1 MGRVAA
7 FAFSDVNAPAA
18 RDGPEGPA
26 TADLHVYAAPRW
38 GRPARTRKASR
49 MAPDDERQRETGTPH
64 RGRRTGDA
72 PLRVL
77 LVDDHTLFRTGLRNL
92 LEDRGFEVIE
102 ARSGELA
109 VGVVAGSVPDVVLM
123 DLHMP
128 GMSGVEATRRVARAA
143 PTSRVLMLTVSGDQE
158 DIVDAIL
165 AGACGYLIKDAS
177 VADIESSIRAAADGA
192 SWVSPRVA
200 SVLLERVREAGER
213 PAHDPALVQLSDRER
228 EILRLIAEGCDNAEI
243 GRRLYISPK
252 TVKNHVSSLLAKLQ
266 MENRIQAA
274 VYAVRRGLA

>member
-1 MGRVAA
+1 
-7 FAFSDVNAPAA
+7 
-18 RDGPEGPA
+18 
-26 TADLHVYAAPRW
+26 
-38 GRPARTRKASR
+38 
-49 MAPDDERQRETGTPH
+49 MAPNDERQRETGTPRH
-64 RGRRTGDA
+64 GRRASDA

-92 LEDRGFEVIE
+92 LEERGFEVLE

-109 VGVVAGSVPDVVLM
+109 VDLVASAVPDVVLM
-123 DLHMP
+123 DRHMP
-128 GMSGVEATRRVARAA
+128 GMSGVEATRRVVQVA
-143 PTSRVLMLTVSGDQE
+143 PTSRVLILTVSADQE

-165 AGACGYLIKDAS
+165 AGACGYLIKDAP
-177 VADIESSIRAAADGA
+177 VAEIESSIHAAADGT

-200 SVLLERVREAGER
+200 EVLLERVRAAGER
-213 PAHDPALVQLSDRER
+213 PARAAVVAELTDRER

-274 VYAVRRGLA
+274 VYAVRQGLA

>member
-1 MGRVAA
+1 MGPNDK
-7 FAFSDVNAPAA
+7 S
-18 RDGPEGPA
+18 E
-26 TADLHVYAAPRW
+26 T
-38 GRPARTRKASR
+38 SR
-49 MAPDDERQRETGTPH
+49 H
-64 RGRRTGDA
+64 GRRASDA

-77 LVDDHTLFRTGLRNL
+77 LVDDHTLFRAGLRKL
-92 LEDRGFEVIE
+92 LEERGLEVVE

-109 VGVVAGSVPDVVLM
+109 VDLVARALPDVVVM

-128 GMSGVEATRRVARAA
+128 GISGVEATRRIAQMA
-143 PTSRVLMLTVSGDQE
+143 PTTRVLMLTVSADQD
-158 DIVDAIL
+158 DIVDAVL

-200 SVLLERVREAGER
+200 SVLLERVRQAGER
-213 PAHDPALVQLSDRER
+213 LAHDPAVAELSDRER
-228 EILRLIAEGCDNAEI
+228 EILRLIAEGYDNAEI

>member
-1 MGRVAA
+1 MG
-7 FAFSDVNAPAA
+7 
-18 RDGPEGPA
+18 
-26 TADLHVYAAPRW
+26 
-38 GRPARTRKASR
+38 
-49 MAPDDERQRETGTPH
+49 PDDERQRETGTPR
-64 RGRRTGDA
+64 RGRRAGDA

-92 LEDRGFEVIE
+92 LEERGFEVLE

-109 VGVVAGSVPDVVLM
+109 VGLVGNAVPDVVLM

-128 GMSGVEATRRVARAA
+128 GMSGVEATRRVAQTA
-143 PTSRVLMLTVSGDQE
+143 PTSRVLMLTVSGDQ
-158 DIVDAIL
+158 DDVVDAIL

-177 VADIESSIRAAADGA
+177 IADIESSIRAAADGT

-213 PAHDPALVQLSDRER
+213 PTHDPATAELSDRER

-243 GRRLYISPK
+243 GRRLSISPK

>member
-1 MGRVAA
+1 
-7 FAFSDVNAPAA
+7 
-18 RDGPEGPA
+18 
-26 TADLHVYAAPRW
+26 
-38 GRPARTRKASR
+38 
-49 MAPDDERQRETGTPH
+49 MAPNDERQPETGT
-64 RGRRTGDA
+64 RRHARRASDA

-92 LEDRGFEVIE
+92 LEERGFEVLE

-109 VGVVAGSVPDVVLM
+109 VDLVASAVPDVVLM
-123 DLHMP
+123 DRHMP
-128 GMSGVEATRRVARAA
+128 GMSGVEATRRVVQVA
-143 PTSRVLMLTVSGDQE
+143 PTSRVLILTVSADEE

-165 AGACGYLIKDAS
+165 AGACGYLIKDAT
-177 VADIESSIRAAADGA
+177 VAEIESSIRAAADGT

-200 SVLLERVREAGER
+200 EVLLERVRAAGER
-213 PAHDPALVQLSDRER
+213 PAHDPVLAELSDRER

-266 MENRIQAA
+266 MQNRIQAA
-274 VYAVRRGLA
+274 VYAVRQGLA